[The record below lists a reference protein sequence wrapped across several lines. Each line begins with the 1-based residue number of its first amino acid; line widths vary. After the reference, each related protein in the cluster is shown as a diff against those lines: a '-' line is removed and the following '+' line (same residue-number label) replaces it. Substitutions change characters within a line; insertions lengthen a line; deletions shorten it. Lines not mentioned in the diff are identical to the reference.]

1 MSIRTFEQ
9 HIIANTFHSEGH
21 FFHSDIHRGGED
33 FLLDQGGTDVTE
45 LFKDAG
51 HSGEAN
57 AILATLEIGTV
68 RTEVGCLGD
77 HPRTPGAC

>member
-1 MSIRTFEQ
+1 
-9 HIIANTFHSEGH
+9 
-21 FFHSDIHRGGED
+21 GGED